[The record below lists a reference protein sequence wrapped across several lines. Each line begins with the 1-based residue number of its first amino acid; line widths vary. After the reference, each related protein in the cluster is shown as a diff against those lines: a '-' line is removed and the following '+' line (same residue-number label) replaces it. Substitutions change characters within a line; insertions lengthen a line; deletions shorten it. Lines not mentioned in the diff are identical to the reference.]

1 MTRPRFLADHDLNE
15 HLVTGVVRLHP
26 EIEFVR
32 VGDVG
37 LADAS
42 DLDVLGYAS
51 RMSLCVVSHDVNTM
65 TAAVAAT
72 IGSAGSFPGL
82 FMVRQTTPVRWLVAR
97 EDAATFI
104 RFLDDEATLGIEQA
118 LARHYELSVDSLTSA
133 WKEVAPISSL
143 GLAERRR

>member
-32 VGDVG
+32 VRDVG

-72 IGSAGSFPGL
+72 IGSGGSFPGL
-82 FMVRQTTPVRWLVAR
+82 FMVRQTTPVRVAIESLVLVWSASDQDEWR
-97 EDAATFI
+97 NQVV
-104 RFLDDEATLGIEQA
+104 FL
-118 LARHYELSVDSLTSA
+118 
-133 WKEVAPISSL
+133 PF
-143 GLAERRR
+143 